1 MKVKNEEE
9 WTIEDAA
16 GAGHLELL
24 NKLLSSFDR
33 SAPGAQQELTEAL
46 FMIESPE
53 CALALLEMGGAP
65 GMFLDHGRWALL
77 GIPGWDHEYVKISKE
92 EFAQGRQIAFG
103 SKNPEEVMS
112 PYLRFAIRSRYQ
124 GYSLC
129 SLCGSDEW
137 GYLAPIWSAYR
148 FGQSLTQLPDGRWVE
163 IGGLHNDSQDTAIF
177 NDVIVTTE
185 GEPMLF
191 RYPEAD
197 FRPVYGHAAVLVEN
211 NIFIVGGKPWVP
223 PPADHE
229 TEVYKL
235 NLDSMAIEKVVISG
249 PSPGCIHKHSAWL
262 IEENKI
268 QIYGDERRFIS
279 SAEHEPPESRS
290 NFEWQIDLERMAWD
304 QDAARV
310 LS

>member
-1 MKVKNEEE
+1 MKCEEE

-16 GAGHLELL
+16 SAGNIELL
-24 NKLLSSFDR
+24 NKLLSTFER
-33 SAPGAQQELTEAL
+33 SATGAQQELSSAL

-53 CALALLEMGGAP
+53 CALALINMGGAT

-77 GIPGWDHEYVKISKE
+77 GIPGWDHDYVKITAE
-92 EFAQGRQIAFG
+92 EFAHGRKIAFG
-103 SKNPEEVMS
+103 STNPEEIMT

-129 SLCGSDEW
+129 SHCGSDEW

-163 IGGLHNDSQDTAIF
+163 IGGLHNDAHDTAIF
-177 NDVIVTTE
+177 NDVILTTK
-185 GEPMLF
+185 GEPRLF

-197 FRPVYGHAAVLVEN
+197 FPPIYCHAAVFIEDS
-211 NIFIVGGKPWVP
+211 IFIIGGKPWTP

-229 TEVYKL
+229 TEVYRL
-235 NLDSMAIEKVVISG
+235 NLKSMAINKVNVSG
-249 PSPGCIHKHSAWL
+249 PSPGYIFDHSAWL
-262 IEENKI
+262 VQGNKI
-268 QIYGDERRFIS
+268 QIFGGERRFIS
-279 SAEHEPPESRS
+279 SEEQIPPEGRS

-304 QDAARV
+304 QNAARD
-310 LS
+310 SS

>member
-1 MKVKNEEE
+1 MKSEEE

-16 GAGHLELL
+16 SAGNIELL
-24 NKLLSSFDR
+24 NKLLSTFDR
-33 SAPGAQQELTEAL
+33 SAPGAQQELSGAL

-53 CALALLEMGGAP
+53 CALSLLKMGGAT

-77 GIPGWDHEYVKISKE
+77 GIPGWEHEYVKITQE
-92 EFAQGRQIAFG
+92 EFTKGRKIEFG
-103 SKNPEEVMS
+103 SSNPEEVMT

-129 SLCGSDEW
+129 SHCGSDEW

-185 GEPMLF
+185 GEPRLF

-197 FRPVYGHAAVLVEN
+197 FRPVYRHATVLVED
-211 NIFIVGGKPWVP
+211 NIYVIGGKPWVP
-223 PPADHE
+223 PPVDHE
-229 TEVYKL
+229 TEVYRL
-235 NLDSMAIEKVVISG
+235 NLDSMAIEKVNVSG
-249 PSPGCIHKHSAWL
+249 PSPGYIHNHSAWL
-262 IEENKI
+262 IEGNKI
-268 QIYGDERRFIS
+268 QIFGGEGRFIS
-279 SAEHEPPESRS
+279 SEEQEPPEGRS

-304 QDAARV
+304 QNAARQ
-310 LS
+310 SS